1 MNKQEKNQLIDVL
14 DGMLNDNNNFYLA
27 DISGLSAEENSALRR
42 LCYKREVSL
51 QVVKNTLLKKA
62 FEKNT
67 IDYSEL
73 YDVLVGNTSIM
84 QAEAANG
91 PAKVIK
97 EFRIKNEKPI
107 LKAAYLEESLYIGD
121 ENLVA
126 LTDLKSKDE
135 LIGDIITLLQS
146 PAKNVISALQSGG
159 NKLSGIVKVLQE
171 KSAETPVEEEVVEV
185 TPVEE
190 PKVEDVTEET
200 PVAEESTEEQKTEEV
215 VEENSDEGEITE
227 ESKVEEEKD
236 EETSSEE
243 ESK

>member
-1 MNKQEKNQLIDVL
+1 MNKQEKNELIEIL

-42 LCYKREVSL
+42 LCFKRNISL

-67 IDYSEL
+67 SDFSEL

-97 EFRIKNEKPI
+97 EFRKKNEKPI

-121 ENLVA
+121 ENLA
-126 LTDLKSKDE
+126 LLSDLKSKDE

-146 PAKNVISALQSGG
+146 PAKNVILALQSGG
-159 NKLSGIVKVLQE
+159 NKLSGIVKTLKE
-171 KSAETPVEEEVVEV
+171 KTL
-185 TPVEE
+185 
-190 PKVEDVTEET
+190 
-200 PVAEESTEEQKTEEV
+200 
-215 VEENSDEGEITE
+215 
-227 ESKVEEEKD
+227 
-236 EETSSEE
+236 
-243 ESK
+243 